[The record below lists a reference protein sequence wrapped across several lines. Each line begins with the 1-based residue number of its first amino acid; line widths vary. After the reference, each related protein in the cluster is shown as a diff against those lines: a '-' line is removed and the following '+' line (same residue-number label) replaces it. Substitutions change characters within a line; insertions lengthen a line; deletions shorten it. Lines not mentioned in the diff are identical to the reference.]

1 MRRLTFRVAFLV
13 VFLILT
19 AAGLMAQAGT
29 APSWL
34 LYEQGKTWAAQG
46 EFGKALQFYKDAIL
60 AAGVMPEADAAI
72 GDVYREEGEFQLA
85 ERQYTRAYNLRNA
98 LVIPDEKY
106 DILNKW
112 AGLYEDQE
120 LYSLMESKLL
130 MIVAEDRWN
139 QGEQLPIQVE
149 RNYVDKGLDHVL
161 ALYRFD
167 SRFAT
172 SAHSRLGWFYYRTG
186 RYPQAVRHLLYAV
199 ILQVSEVAD
208 FLKQKDPDVAVTGL
222 ESFFASA
229 LRDAEVR
236 AWFAESGLASD
247 LYYLSASAWEL
258 GHPLRAQAVWKTLS
272 SLKEAGKYADL
283 SGRQL
288 VKPFREPFLEPVYR
302 LQTNP

>member
-1 MRRLTFRVAFLV
+1 MRRLTFCVAFL
-13 VFLILT
+13 LAA

-29 APSWL
+29 TPSWL

-46 EFGKALQFYKDAIL
+46 EFGKALQYYKEAIL
-60 AAGVMPEADAAI
+60 AAGVMPEADEAI

-130 MIVAEDRWN
+130 MIVAEDRWSR
-139 QGEQLPIQVE
+139 GEQLPIQVE

-172 SAHSRLGWFYYRTG
+172 SAHSCLGWFYYRTG

-208 FLKQKDPDVAVTGL
+208 FLKQKDPDVAVTSL
-222 ESFFASA
+222 ESFFDSA
-229 LRDAEVR
+229 LLDPDVR
-236 AWFAESGLASD
+236 AWFAESSLASD
-247 LYYLSASAWEL
+247 LYYLSAAAWEL

-272 SLKEAGKYADL
+272 SLKQAGKYADL
-283 SGRQL
+283 SKRQL

-302 LQTNP
+302 LQSNP